1 MNLKLRIFIISITI
15 LCTFVLMP
23 NKIFAQVSDSSASA
37 ITPTVSLLSSFFP
50 TITPSPT
57 VQTTNPLLMQ
67 LNEFANPIAS
77 TSSIATSEAALSP
90 TPTIGAS
97 DSASISPDINA
108 SGSASDYCLTVP
120 VILYHHVEPLAIATL
135 LGHQQLTED
144 SQIFES
150 QISYLVS
157 HKYHFLSLETLVD
170 AIINRKSIPAKSV
183 VITIDDGYI
192 DAYTY
197 AFLDAKKYHVIMNFN
212 IPTGLVGQPDYLTWD
227 HLKEMAQ
234 SPYAKLYNHT
244 TTHAPLG
251 QLDQSEIIQE
261 ITNANQD
268 LMKNLGIKNDIV
280 VYPYGSYSDLA
291 IKTVQSL
298 GMIAAVSTDP
308 GTNECQSNIYKLPR
322 VRVGNEPIGDYG
334 Y

>member
-1 MNLKLRIFIISITI
+1 MNQLLKILIIFIVCISTI
-15 LCTFVLMP
+15 LIIPAKVS
-23 NKIFAQVSDSSASA
+23 AQESGASTSA
-37 ITPTVSLLSSFFP
+37 ITPPISLLSSFFP
-50 TITPSPT
+50 TVTPTPT
-57 VQTTNPLLMQ
+57 LQIGNPLLQQ
-67 LNEFANPIAS
+67 LNAFANPNAS
-77 TSSIATSEAALSP
+77 TSSIATSAAILSP
-90 TPTIGAS
+90 TPSMVASVSATISG
-97 DSASISPDINA
+97 DIDA

-144 SQIFES
+144 SQIFDS
-150 QISYLVS
+150 QIGYLVS
-157 HKYHFLSLETLVD
+157 KKYHFLSLETLVN
-170 AIINRKSIPAKSV
+170 AIINRKTIPAKSV

-197 AFLDAKKYHVIMNFN
+197 AFLDAKKYHVVMNFM

-234 SPYAKLYNHT
+234 SPYASIYNHT

-251 QLDQSEIIQE
+251 QLDQSEIVQE
-261 ITNANQD
+261 VTTANQD
-268 LMKNLGIKNDIV
+268 LLKNLGIKNDIV

-291 IKTVQSL
+291 IQTIQSL

-308 GTNECQSNIYKLPR
+308 GTNECLSNIYKLPR